1 MTSIQYVHLFY
12 INTYI
17 LLLFYIL
24 YNLYFPILYNGLITF
39 FVPIFIANSQFGTV
53 VFKKF
58 NLVPK
63 FFKMYSKWSFL
74 LNITKQ
80 R

>member
-1 MTSIQYVHLFY
+1 MSLY
-12 INTYI
+12 IVNSKKIIYYI
-17 LLLFYIL
+17 ID
-24 YNLYFPILYNGLITF
+24 LIIF
-39 FVPIFIANSQFGTV
+39 FVPIFIVNSQFGKV

-80 R
+80 RWYLCGTHV